1 MRFPF
6 SPPSGVL
13 STRRWAPL
21 WACAPILAVVLALV
35 LGVPHITFAT
45 APAGGGAFVAGQVAP
60 SEVGRKS
67 VLILS
72 GLQYGLPVSD
82 DVNAGAVAALK
93 MKGIS
98 AGDIYLEN
106 LDLVRNSDPGW
117 RAALASHLRAKL
129 ASTQVGVVIAANH
142 EALQFLAQEGYELVP
157 AHTPVLSMLSV
168 DPNVTWR
175 GPPFPTLNMSNRGDV
190 LGTIR
195 YGLDLFPGTQRLL
208 VVVGADDEY
217 ALEERVVRAVAALG
231 VRLEVET
238 TEALSHEEMLQR
250 VSSLPPDTLV
260 LVESYFTDRTGRSFI
275 PVEVAAEVGRRANAP
290 VLGVYENHIRDGVI
304 GGSVGVAAAI
314 GRRAGELAF
323 EFLSGARRFD
333 TADVEAAVAPQPMFD
348 WLQLQRWG
356 VDPDKLPEDTLF
368 LNRPRTLWS
377 EYREAVIVAGSALL
391 VLSVLLLALLV
402 LNQRRKQVELTLRE
416 SDERL
421 QRAQEYAHV
430 GVCDWDLKSGAM
442 HWSAESARLLGLAP
456 ETSVTGQEWRA
467 RVGTQDLARIDACI
481 AEAIE
486 RGEAF
491 EVEFQ
496 VRHDTG
502 ETRWLL
508 AKGRAQYDENGQA
521 VRVVGVNFD
530 INERKQAELAL
541 LEYRQQLETMVSER
555 TAELVYARDLAEEA
569 ARTKAAFLANMSHE
583 IRTPLNAIAGMA
595 HLIRRAGLDSQQM
608 ARFDKLE
615 AASGHLLEIINDVLD
630 LSKIEAGKLQLEP
643 RNFALPALFENIC
656 SMLQARA
663 DSKRL
668 TLKREL
674 PPDID
679 WLNGDTTRLQQ
690 ALLNYAGNALK
701 FTDRGSVTLRAVVL
715 AEEAHRLHLRF
726 EVSDTG
732 IGIEPA
738 VVTRLFNAFEQADN
752 STTRKYGGTGLGL
765 AITRK
770 IAEAMG
776 GEAGADSIPGQ
787 GSTFWFTAWLDK
799 GQTPASSPRRDVD
812 GLEFLLA
819 SRHGRR
825 RILLVEDEPINREIA
840 LMLLADAGLNAEA
853 AEDGRQAVEMATA
866 TAYDLILMD
875 IQMPHLDGFEAT
887 RRIRTLPGHAATP
900 IVAMT
905 ANAFAED
912 RERCLASGM
921 DAFIAKPIVPENFYQ
936 QLLTSLSR
944 APAVP

>member
-1 MRFPF
+1 MPEKR
-6 SPPSGVL
+6 PPSL
-13 STRRWAPL
+13 R
-21 WACAPILAVVLALV
+21 LV
-35 LGVPHITFAT
+35 
-45 APAGGGAFVAGQVAP
+45 
-60 SEVGRKS
+60 S
-67 VLILS
+67 
-72 GLQYGLPVSD
+72 
-82 DVNAGAVAALK
+82 AA
-93 MKGIS
+93 
-98 AGDIYLEN
+98 
-106 LDLVRNSDPGW
+106 
-117 RAALASHLRAKL
+117 
-129 ASTQVGVVIAANH
+129 
-142 EALQFLAQEGYELVP
+142 
-157 AHTPVLSMLSV
+157 
-168 DPNVTWR
+168 
-175 GPPFPTLNMSNRGDV
+175 
-190 LGTIR
+190 
-195 YGLDLFPGTQRLL
+195 
-208 VVVGADDEY
+208 
-217 ALEERVVRAVAALG
+217 
-231 VRLEVET
+231 
-238 TEALSHEEMLQR
+238 
-250 VSSLPPDTLV
+250 
-260 LVESYFTDRTGRSFI
+260 
-275 PVEVAAEVGRRANAP
+275 
-290 VLGVYENHIRDGVI
+290 
-304 GGSVGVAAAI
+304 
-314 GRRAGELAF
+314 
-323 EFLSGARRFD
+323 
-333 TADVEAAVAPQPMFD
+333 
-348 WLQLQRWG
+348 
-356 VDPDKLPEDTLF
+356 
-368 LNRPRTLWS
+368 
-377 EYREAVIVAGSALL
+377 
-391 VLSVLLLALLV
+391 VLSVLLVLLFVAGTLLTRQMLALQQLAETHRAQAASSLGDKVRAVTNIERLILLGDQLSAAPGREDWQSAGRAMQALSYHPSLQGLSNEKGSVTDSFQLAERLIEMRERQAPDQEIEAIWARHRSLLGDIAEMTSGQMISHTTELADTASRSAREMLLV
-402 LNQRRKQVELTLRE
+402 SMAFSALLILSLVALLRLLKAQLIDPLLAVSNRLAAMRSGATAATPLPRPRNKEVAEVFEALDSLQTTQQALKESEERRRLAMSGAKQGLFDLDMQTGDAEVSPEYAEMLGYPAPEFGPFSFPRWAGMIHPDDLDATLRTYDDYVAGRIPDYQVEFRMQTR
-416 SDERL
+416 D
-421 QRAQEYAHV
+421 
-430 GVCDWDLKSGAM
+430 
-442 HWSAESARLLGLAP
+442 
-456 ETSVTGQEWRA
+456 GQWKW
-467 RVGTQDLARIDACI
+467 I
-481 AEAIE
+481 
-486 RGEAF
+486 
-491 EVEFQ
+491 
-496 VRHDTG
+496 
-502 ETRWLL
+502 L
-508 AKGRAQYDENGQA
+508 AKGSIQARDAAGKPLRMLGTHTDISAQKAAEAEILSLN
-521 VRVVGVNFD
+521 
-530 INERKQAELAL
+530 AELEA
-541 LEYRQQLETMVSER
+541 RVAER
-555 TAELVYARDLAEEA
+555 TAELEQARLQAEQA
-569 ARTKAAFLANMSHE
+569 TRAKSAFLANMSHE

-595 HLIRRAGLDSQQM
+595 HLIRRAGLDSQQT

-674 PPDID
+674 PPGID

-715 AEEAHRLHLRF
+715 GEEAHRLHLRF

-738 VVTRLFNAFEQADN
+738 VVNRLFNAFEQADN

-819 SRHGRR
+819 SRYARR

-853 AEDGRQAVEMATA
+853 AEDGKQAVEMATA

-887 RRIRTLPGHAATP
+887 RRIRTLPGYAATP